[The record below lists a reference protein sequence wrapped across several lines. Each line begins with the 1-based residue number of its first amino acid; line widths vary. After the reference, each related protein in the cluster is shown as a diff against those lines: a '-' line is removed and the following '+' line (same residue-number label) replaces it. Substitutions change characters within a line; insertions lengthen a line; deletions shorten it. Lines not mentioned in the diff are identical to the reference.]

1 MFFSHP
7 IFWLA
12 VALFFLFRFQRRQMR
27 RRWAMGGPFDY
38 GPPFGWGPWGRIAHN
53 ARWAHQQEQQ
63 LQQQQWAQQRPQA
76 PAAPQTLAQPD
87 RTLVESLESRI
98 AELETRLEF
107 AERLMANKKE

>member
-12 VALFFLFRFQRRQMR
+12 VALFFLFRMQRRQMR

-38 GPPFGWGPWGRIAHN
+38 GPPFGWGPWGRVAHN
-53 ARWAHQQEQQ
+53 AQYA
-63 LQQQQWAQQRPQA
+63 QQWAQQQQPPQA

-107 AERLMANKKE
+107 AERLMATKKE

>member
-1 MFFSHP
+1 MFRFHP

-27 RRWAMGGPFDY
+27 RRWAMGGPFAY
-38 GPPFGWGPWGRIAHN
+38 GPFVWGPWGAAARN
-53 ARWAHQQEQQ
+53 AQWT
-63 LQQQQWAQQRPQA
+63 QQQQAQM
-76 PAAPQTLAQPD
+76 PAAPQPLAQPD

-107 AERLMANKKE
+107 AERLMENKKP

>member
-1 MFFSHP
+1 MFRFHP

-27 RRWAMGGPFDY
+27 RRWAMWGPMGFS
-38 GPPFGWGPWGRIAHN
+38 PFGWGPWGA
-53 ARWAHQQEQQ
+53 ARNTQWPEQ
-63 LQQQQWAQQRPQA
+63 PQV
-76 PAAPQTLAQPD
+76 PAVPQPLAQPD

>member
-1 MFFSHP
+1 MFRFHP

-12 VALFFLFRFQRRQMR
+12 VALFFFFRFQRRQMR
-27 RRWAMGGPFDY
+27 RRWAMSGGPMGY
-38 GPPFGWGPWGRIAHN
+38 SPSGWGPWGA
-53 ARWAHQQEQQ
+53 ARNTQWPEQ
-63 LQQQQWAQQRPQA
+63 PQV
-76 PAAPQTLAQPD
+76 PAVPQPLAQPD

>member
-1 MFFSHP
+1 MFRFHP

-27 RRWAMGGPFDY
+27 RRWAMGGPFGY
-38 GPPFGWGPWGRIAHN
+38 GPFGWGPWGRAAHN
-53 ARWAHQQEQQ
+53 AQYAH
-63 LQQQQWAQQRPQA
+63 QWAQQQQPPQA
-76 PAAPQTLAQPD
+76 NAAPQTLAQPD

-107 AERLMANKKE
+107 TERLMANKKE

>member
-1 MFFSHP
+1 MFRFHP

-27 RRWAMGGPFDY
+27 RRWAMSGPMGY
-38 GPPFGWGPWGRIAHN
+38 APFGWGPWRNAHN
-53 ARWAHQQEQQ
+53 ARWPEQ
-63 LQQQQWAQQRPQA
+63 PQV
-76 PAAPQTLAQPD
+76 PAAPQPLAQPD

>member
-1 MFFSHP
+1 MFRFHP

-27 RRWAMGGPFDY
+27 RRWAMGGPFGY
-38 GPPFGWGPWGRIAHN
+38 APFGWGPWGRDAHN
-53 ARWAHQQEQQ
+53 G
-63 LQQQQWAQQRPQA
+63 QWAQQQPQV
-76 PAAPQTLAQPD
+76 PMAPQPLAQPD

-107 AERLMANKKE
+107 AERLMANRKE